1 MEIGEKLEKII
12 RYLINSGVTLEEFEE
27 VVEKIYIKEAL
38 KINGGKIKD
47 TASLL
52 GLHRNTHGGKIK
64 KYKIKRK

>member
-1 MEIGEKLEKII
+1 MEIGEELEKII

-47 TASLL
+47 AAALL
-52 GLHRNTHGGKIK
+52 GLHRNTLAGKIK